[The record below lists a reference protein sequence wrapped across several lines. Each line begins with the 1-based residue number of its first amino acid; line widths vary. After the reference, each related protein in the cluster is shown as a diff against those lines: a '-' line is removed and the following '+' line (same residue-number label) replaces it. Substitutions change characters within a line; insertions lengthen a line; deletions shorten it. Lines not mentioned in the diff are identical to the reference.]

1 MKISMEEWLFL
12 DTQPGATSL
21 YEALRQAIKH
31 VEPDAVI
38 EVKKT
43 QISFKNPLLFAA
55 VSFLPVLKK
64 AARPDPFITL
74 TLGLFHPLESPR
86 VSVQTEPYTNRWTVH
101 IILGSTTEIDDEL
114 LSWIAEAAACARM
127 KKKKAR
133 TS

>member
-1 MKISMEEWLFL
+1 MEISMEERLFL
-12 DTQPGATSL
+12 DTRPGAMPL
-21 YEALRQAIKH
+21 YEALRQAITW

-74 TLGLFHPLESPR
+74 TLGLLHPLESPR

-101 IILGSTTEIDDEL
+101 ITLGSTTEIDDEL